1 MRYPE
6 QGNKV
11 FWGFKVLK
19 QDQVMFHFKS
29 QIIYFYSDSGQ
40 YEMAVCQKNW
50 KDAIQPSYNICL
62 QEKARKA

>member
-1 MRYPE
+1 
-6 QGNKV
+6 
-11 FWGFKVLK
+11 
-19 QDQVMFHFKS
+19 MFHFKS

-40 YEMAVCQKNW
+40 YEMAVYQKNW